1 MRNRHGVLRPEWTP
15 TPRPSELSRPVIV
28 VWIGNRDPVDS
39 GGQACRCRS
48 SISQSVNRISKD
60 SCFVL

>member
-1 MRNRHGVLRPEWTP
+1 MRNRHGVVRPEWSP
-15 TPRPSELSRPVIV
+15 TLRPSELGRPVIV

-39 GGQACRCRS
+39 GGQAWRCRN

-60 SCFVL
+60 SFFVL